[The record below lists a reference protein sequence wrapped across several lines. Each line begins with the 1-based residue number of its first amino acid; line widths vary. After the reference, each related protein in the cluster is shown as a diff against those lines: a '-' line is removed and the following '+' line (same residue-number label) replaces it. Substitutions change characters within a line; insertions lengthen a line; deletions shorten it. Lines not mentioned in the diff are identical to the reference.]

1 MSDLQR
7 VVSVLP
13 DGTFNHN
20 VMRNA
25 VELLGA
31 AIEAR
36 GLEHVILDGG
46 SADFQRQIM
55 TCVAEPHT
63 ALYLGHRFYDLS
75 LTYSE
80 AGGPARRNLFEV
92 LDRPVFAML
101 QDHPFSR
108 FMWPRIEGASQTAH
122 FVAPTPEFE
131 AEARFVNPRLS
142 HFHTVAAVVTEV
154 PPAAEEIRLLAERP
168 LDVFMSCG
176 FNQTTPTVEQLRAQ
190 YVRTGSPMVK
200 VIDEVYETG
209 LTLRDGSM
217 LTLFLDS
224 CTRHF
229 GEPPRLSHPMSKVD
243 LSVMLVL
250 SCLDLRIRLDRRL
263 NTVAGLARLDPALR
277 IVVTWNPTRRSMIP
291 GLEQRPN
298 IELVGAVE
306 AARARRLF
314 LAAKFAINVTPTY
327 TTVVTERVSNAMLL
341 GACVISDKNS
351 YLAERFGEGKEI
363 LFMDDCDP
371 SGLQPYFRE
380 RLDDAQAIAEAGR
393 RKALTEFT
401 TANFADD
408 LIAVMRAAL

>member
-1 MSDLQR
+1 MPDLQR

-36 GLEHVILDGG
+36 GLEHVTLDGRD
-46 SADFQRQIM
+46 ADFQRQIL
-55 TCVAEPHT
+55 TYVTEPHT

-75 LTYSE
+75 LIYSE
-80 AGGPARRNLFEV
+80 SSGAQRRNLFEV

-108 FMWPRIEGASQTAH
+108 FMWPRIEGASATTH

-131 AEARFVNPRLS
+131 AEARFVNPRLR
-142 HFHTVAAVVTEV
+142 HFHTVAAVVSEA
-154 PPAAEEIRLLAERP
+154 PPAAEEVRPLAERP

-176 FNQTTPTVEQLRAQ
+176 FNTTTPTVEELRER
-190 YVRTGSPMVK
+190 YVKAGSPMVK

-209 LTLRDGSM
+209 LTLRDGSI
-217 LTLFLDS
+217 LSLFLES
-224 CTRHF
+224 CRRHF
-229 GEPPRLSHPMSKVD
+229 GKAPTLRHPMSKTD

-250 SCLDLRIRLDRRL
+250 SCIDLRIRLDRRL
-263 NTVAGLARLDPALR
+263 RAVAGLARLDPGLR
-277 IVVTWNPTRRSMIP
+277 MVVTLYPKGRHLVP
-291 GLEQRPN
+291 ALEQRPN
-298 IELVGAVE
+298 IELVNGVE

-314 LAAKFAINVTPTY
+314 LDAKFAVNVTPTY
-327 TTVVTERVSNAMLL
+327 TACVTERVSNAMLL
-341 GACVISDKNS
+341 GCCVISDRNS
-351 YLAERFGEGKEI
+351 YLAGRFGEGREI

-371 SGLQPYFRE
+371 SGLAPYFRE

-393 RKALTEFT
+393 RKVLSEFA
-401 TANFADD
+401 TAKLADD
-408 LIAVMRAAL
+408 LIEVMRAVL

>member
-20 VMRNA
+20 VMRNG

-36 GLEHVILDGG
+36 GLEHVTLDGKD
-46 SADFQRQIM
+46 ADFQRRILSYA
-55 TCVAEPHT
+55 AEPHT

-80 AGGPARRNLFEV
+80 SSGTLRRNLFEV

-108 FMWPRIEGASQTAH
+108 FMWPRIDGASATTH
-122 FVAPTPEFE
+122 FVAPTPEFA

-142 HFHTVAAVVTEV
+142 HFHTVAAVVSEA
-154 PPAAEEIRLLAERP
+154 PPAGEEVRPLAERP

-176 FNQTTPTVEQLRAQ
+176 FNRTTPTVEELRAH
-190 YVRTGSPMVK
+190 YAKAKSPMVK

-217 LTLFLDS
+217 LRLFLDS
-224 CTRHF
+224 YQRHF
-229 GEPPRLSHPMSKVD
+229 GKALTLSHPMSKAD
-243 LSVMLVL
+243 LAVMLVL
-250 SCLDLRIRLDRRL
+250 SCVDLRIRLDRRVK
-263 NTVAGLARLDPALR
+263 TVAGLARLDPDLR
-277 IVVTWNPTRRSMIP
+277 VVITLNPKNRSLVP

-298 IELVGAVE
+298 IELVGGVD

-314 LAAKFAINVTPTY
+314 LDSKFAVNVTPTY
-327 TTVVTERVSNAMLL
+327 TSCVTERVSNAMLL

-351 YLAERFGEGKEI
+351 YLAGRFAEGGEI
-363 LFMDDCDP
+363 LFMDDCDAA
-371 SGLQPYFRE
+371 GLAPYFRE
-380 RLDDAQAIAEAGR
+380 RLDDAQAMAEAGR
-393 RKALTEFT
+393 RKALTEFA

-408 LIAVMRAAL
+408 LIAVMRGAL